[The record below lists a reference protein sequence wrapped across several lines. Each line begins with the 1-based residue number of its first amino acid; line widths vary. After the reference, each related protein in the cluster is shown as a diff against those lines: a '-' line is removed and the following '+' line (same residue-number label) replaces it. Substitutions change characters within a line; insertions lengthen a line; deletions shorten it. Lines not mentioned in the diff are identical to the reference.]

1 MNRPANSVVNKAFFD
16 DLEDGAYYVDTA
28 RKIIYWNKAAETITG
43 YESSHV
49 INAHCFNNILM
60 HIDEKGNFL
69 CGTKCPLAETVKSGA
84 GREAT
89 VFLLHKDGHRV
100 KVLVL
105 VAPVRDANDRII
117 GAVEIFQEN
126 GSKEH
131 MMHSLES
138 VQFATD
144 GVIDM
149 SVWDTDEI
157 ALEIMKCE

>member
-1 MNRPANSVVNKAFFD
+1 MNKPADSVVNKAFFD
-16 DLEDGAYYVDTA
+16 DIEDGAYYVDTA

-49 INAHCFNNILM
+49 IGAHCFNNILM
-60 HIDEKGNFL
+60 HIDEEGNFL
-69 CGTKCPLAETVKSGA
+69 CGAKCPLVETVKSGV
-84 GREAT
+84 GHEAT
-89 VFLLHKDGHRV
+89 VFLLHKDGYRL

-131 MMHSLES
+131 MMRSLES
-138 VQFATD
+138 LQFATD

-157 ALEIMKCE
+157 NLEIMKYE

>member
-1 MNRPANSVVNKAFFD
+1 MNKLADSVVNKAFFD
-16 DLEDGAYYVDTA
+16 DLEDGAYYVDTV
-28 RKIIYWNKAAETITG
+28 RKILYWNKAAETITG
-43 YESSHV
+43 YESGHV
-49 INAHCFNNILM
+49 IGAHCFNNILM
-60 HIDEKGNFL
+60 HIDEEGNFL
-69 CGTKCPLAETVKSGA
+69 CGTKCPLVETVKSGA

-89 VFLLHKDGHRV
+89 VFLLHKDGYRL
-100 KVLVL
+100 KVLIL

-131 MMHSLES
+131 MMRSLES
-138 VQFATD
+138 LQFATD

-157 ALEIMKCE
+157 NLEIMKYE